1 MNRRWIS
8 VAIVAL
14 LAAAVAT
21 AQPAPGRP
29 GGPQKMLANYLQLSD
44 QQIASWQ
51 QIAKDTQAA
60 VKPLAE
66 NARTLQQQLHSAV
79 TAANPDPT
87 AVGKLAVQIEQVR
100 AQIKGAHDAADAKRA
115 AVLNADQKVK
125 YDAFQAAMAFI
136 RQQGRGPGA
145 MRGPGPGPFAGR

>member
-8 VAIVAL
+8 IATVAL
-14 LAAAVAT
+14 LAAAAAI
-21 AQPAPGRP
+21 AQPGPGRP

-66 NARTLQQQLHSAV
+66 NARTVQQQLHSAL
-79 TAANPDPT
+79 TAANPDPN
-87 AVGKLAVQIEQVR
+87 AVGKLAIQVEQIR
-100 AQIKGAHDAADAKRA
+100 AQIKAAHDAAEAKRL

-125 YDAFQAAMAFI
+125 YEAFQAAMAFM
-136 RQQGRGPGA
+136 RQQRPGRGA